1 MSLRIRKGFANKG
14 HFRDAVWLDQV
25 EVFPLGNT
33 SGGATS
39 IPGSQS
45 GESGLGILLADLIR
59 ECNHRSGSEHHKPQ
73 RNKVAHRF
81 YPAENAAQVFLF
93 RTEYF
98 TATNSAEMM
107 RLAALRARRRLLQT
121 SRLRSSPCQ
130 DIRHVSAMQPIRAI
144 CADHSKEHNTASRR
158 EKLYDSA
165 SGGPKREMRGSTYV
179 SNHFCL
185 APGEVDKYL
194 DGHSMKFRRTDEHA
208 IVEEC
213 PFCPPINGKVDNMY
227 KLYMVRESGV
237 FKCHRCS
244 SQGSWFDFRKRVG
257 YGSSLFNPI
266 EGELLGSTQS
276 SSSTTRK
283 GSPSRQVLPKSE
295 NQDAFVQGLWHK
307 YPFAKEYLNKDRGL
321 SDEVLKKY
329 GVGAAYFPITDDN
342 GYSSHLCVTFP
353 MYDGDRQLVRHKV
366 RSIQTKSGM
375 RLNPKGG
382 SWGLFGLNLVPDDAE
397 EVVLTEGEFDA
408 LSVYQATGRPSISLP
423 NGASSL
429 PIALLPALERFKTI
443 FLWMDEDVA
452 GQDGATQF
460 SRKLGAKRC
469 RSIRGVGSKDA
480 NDALR
485 EEKDLEGCIQ
495 MAQVIP
501 HEGIISFEDIRDD
514 VFYELANIGELQGL
528 KSRSLPRL
536 NNFLSGHR
544 RGELTIFSGHT
555 GVGKTTLLAQLA
567 LDYCMQGVPTLWGSF
582 EVGNVRLAGR
592 ILRQFHS
599 AHEHRPS
606 LLENFDEWADRFSEL
621 PLHFMRYH
629 GSNEVERVIE
639 AMEYANYVHDCSHV
653 ILDNLQFMTSGQGGR
668 GKDRF
673 AVLDDAIGQIREF
686 CTVRNAHVSLVVHPR
701 KEDDDMK
708 IMTASVFGT
717 AKATQEADNVV
728 ILQKTPDGPVLDIR
742 KNRFDGT
749 LGAVSLKFDPKKL
762 LFEELGS
769 SGAWALAKGEVSKRK
784 CEEPPRRTGQ
794 SNSSKA
800 RSERKSVLKPK
811 GGKLGQKLQARRQQ
825 KAGEPA

>member
-1 MSLRIRKGFANKG
+1 
-14 HFRDAVWLDQV
+14 
-25 EVFPLGNT
+25 
-33 SGGATS
+33 
-39 IPGSQS
+39 
-45 GESGLGILLADLIR
+45 
-59 ECNHRSGSEHHKPQ
+59 
-73 RNKVAHRF
+73 
-81 YPAENAAQVFLF
+81 
-93 RTEYF
+93 
-98 TATNSAEMM
+98 MM
-107 RLAALRARRRLLQT
+107 RLAAVRAQRRFLQT
-121 SRLRSSPCQ
+121 QRSLIRSTNQDVAFIVGMQRIRTMCSHHSVGRSSDKSSTPQ
-130 DIRHVSAMQPIRAI
+130 RHAHSSVENPKLETRA
-144 CADHSKEHNTASRR
+144 
-158 EKLYDSA
+158 
-165 SGGPKREMRGSTYV
+165 GTYV

-185 APGEVDKYL
+185 APGEVERYL
-194 DGHSMKFRRTDEHA
+194 DNHNMKFRRTQEHA

-213 PFCPPINGKVDNMY
+213 PFCPPISGKIDNMH

-237 FKCHRCS
+237 YKCHRCS

-257 YGSSLFNPI
+257 HRSSFFNPI
-266 EGELLGSTQS
+266 DGEVTGAGQS
-276 SSSTTRK
+276 SPSMDSTSTSALK
-283 GSPSRQVLPKSE
+283 VLPKSE
-295 NQDAFVQGLWHK
+295 NQDVYVQGLWHK
-307 YPFAKEYLNKDRGL
+307 YPAAKDYLNNVRGL
-321 SDEVLKKY
+321 SDEVLRKY
-329 GVGAAYFPITDDN
+329 GVGAAYFSIVDDAKRSN
-342 GYSSHLCVTFP
+342 HLCITFP
-353 MYDGDRQLVRHKV
+353 MYDGDGQLVRHKI

-375 RLNPKGG
+375 RLDPKGG
-382 SWGLFGLNLVPDDAE
+382 SWGLFGLNTVPGDAE
-397 EVVLTEGEFDA
+397 EVVITEGEFDA
-408 LSVYQATGRPSISLP
+408 LSVSQATGRPSVSLP

-460 SRKLGAKRC
+460 SRKLGARRC
-469 RSIRGVGSKDA
+469 KSVRGVGSKDA

-485 EEKDLEGCIQ
+485 EEKDLEECLQ

-514 VFYELANIGELQGL
+514 VFYELANVGQLQGL

-536 NNFLSGHR
+536 NNLISGHR

-606 LLENFDEWADRFSEL
+606 LLENFDDWADRFSEI
-621 PLHFMRYH
+621 PMYFMRYH
-629 GSNEVERVIE
+629 GSNEIERVIE

-653 ILDNLQFMTSGQGGR
+653 VLDNLQFMTSGQGGH

-708 IMTASVFGT
+708 IMTSSVFGS

-728 ILQKTPDGPVLDIR
+728 ILQKTSDGPVLDIR
-742 KNRFDGT
+742 KNRFDGALGT
-749 LGAVSLKFDPKKL
+749 LRLKFDKKNL

-769 SGAWALAKGEVSKRK
+769 SGTWAPGASATSKRK
-784 CEEPPRRTGQ
+784 
-794 SNSSKA
+794 
-800 RSERKSVLKPK
+800 SERSSLLKPK
-811 GGKLGQKLQARRQQ
+811 GGRVGQRLKARNQQ
-825 KAGEPA
+825 RASRSG